1 MFAKL
6 LHLFVMIFVVVA
18 WALAQDPAVDHPA
31 YAPLTAA
38 EVSTI
43 QSSAST
49 AAAKPDAERTPADLD
64 SIAAQQFLTRR
75 SEFEGKAAESAAQI
89 ADAPAQLDA
98 VRAEL
103 ARLAEAKDPEI
114 AATASLDE
122 LEALLRQSD
131 AELQGATQRS
141 EESKSVNDAR
151 AKRRQEIP
159 VAVTAA
165 RTRLAALETELAAG
179 VDSTTQS
186 PLATERRLALRA
198 ERMALLAEIHALE
211 QELAALDATKD
222 VATARRDRAARR
234 LELAT
239 RQHEALATRV
249 EAARRE
255 RADRE
260 RQEAER
266 LAQDTARAVPEIRA
280 IVAEL
285 EELTKKRSD
294 PAGATAVLETER
306 RKLADVESDLA
317 DLRRRYRDVADTL
330 SRIGSGGEAGAA
342 LLREWQDAGR
352 IGASWRDVRA
362 LSERLADAE
371 LSEFNLRSRQ
381 DRLADAASEVTA
393 IVAVHVDHPQRAA
406 IERQAREL
414 IDRRNVLVNQ
424 LVDEW
429 TNLADVRGRLLATTK
444 TLRDAAA
451 EYREYIGGK
460 IFGVRSVAT
469 RDAFEPDTLMQA
481 VRFVA
486 DPGAWIES
494 ARLVARELATRPVEN
509 GGLPLLA
516 ALLLLLRR
524 KTGSRFAMLALGV
537 GRYST
542 DSFLLTL
549 RAAVLS
555 MLTALPAPLALWA
568 LGSLLTSAGSELPD
582 QGVALGRAC
591 SSTALVV
598 LTIQLAL
605 AVVRKQGLAQEHFRW
620 PNDAV
625 IGLRRHL
632 RTFATVF
639 VPAYVVHTMLQQ
651 HGDAAYRDGLGRL
664 ALIAQLLATAF
675 MLGSLLRSNGPIIKA
690 IRARSPGSVVE
701 RSAFLR
707 MTLGVGFPLSLVLL
721 DVAGYDYTAQ
731 VMTTCMLRTMAVGL
745 GGLVVYGM
753 LLRWLHVTRVRLAVD
768 QARKRREQQAK
779 DAALG
784 AGSDPPPFID
794 VDAVDLP
801 AINEQSVRLFRSGT
815 LLAMVVTL
823 LGVWS
828 DVLPA
833 FHAIDRVQLWP
844 TVLIREDEPFKP
856 RTLLPETAQ
865 TQRTP
870 SSSAVQPADAAT
882 DAAAAKPSPTDPVP
896 AVTQSP
902 LPVVRSLT
910 SITLADIARALFA
923 LILTIVVVRNVPALL
938 EILLVQRT
946 DLDSGA
952 RYAAITLVRHTLTI
966 VGTVVT
972 FGLVG
977 ISWGQLQWLAA
988 AFTFG
993 IAFGLQE
1000 IFANFISGLI
1010 VLLERPMRVGDLV
1023 TVNGQT
1029 GTVAR
1034 LRMRATTILDADR
1047 REVIIPNKSL
1057 ITNDVVNWTLSD
1069 SITRIVIPIGVA
1081 YGTDTRRVKRL
1092 LLEAA
1097 LAEKYVMRDPAP
1109 QAILLGFGDSALK
1122 LELRVHLERREF
1134 WADLIDSLHESIAQA
1149 FAREHIEVA
1158 FPQIDVHVRT
1168 PAPEPKPPADAS
1180 PGPNAR

>member
-1 MFAKL
+1 MLATL
-6 LHLFVMIFVVVA
+6 LHFFL
-18 WALAQDPAVDHPA
+18 ALALAVAQDPAIDHPA
-31 YAPLTAA
+31 HAPLSAA
-38 EVSTI
+38 EEASI
-43 QSSAST
+43 QSSASA
-49 AAAKPDAERTPADLD
+49 AAAKPEADRTPADLD
-64 SIAAQQFLTRR
+64 LIAAHQFLTRR
-75 SEFEGKAAESAAQI
+75 TEFAGKAAESAAQS
-89 ADAPAQLDA
+89 ADAPNQLEA

-114 AATASLDE
+114 PATATLDE

-131 AELQGATQRS
+131 AELQAATQRS
-141 EESKSVNDAR
+141 EEAKSVNDTR

-159 VAVTAA
+159 IAITTA
-165 RTRLAALETELAAG
+165 RTRLAAVETGLAAG
-179 VDSTTQS
+179 VDAGTQN
-186 PLATERRLALRA
+186 PLAAERRLALRA
-198 ERMALLAEIHALE
+198 ERMALLAEIAALE

-234 LELAT
+234 LELT
-239 RQHEALATRV
+239 TKHHDALATRV
-249 EAARRE
+249 ETARRE
-255 RADRE
+255 RAELE
-260 RQEAER
+260 RQDAER
-266 LAQDTARAVPEIRA
+266 LAAETARAVPEIRA

-285 EELTKKRSD
+285 EELTRKRSD

-306 RKLADVESDLA
+306 RKLAEVESDLA

-381 DRLADAASEVTA
+381 DKLADAASEIAA
-393 IVAVHVDHPQRAA
+393 IVALHADHPQRPA

-414 IDRRNVLVNQ
+414 ITRRNDLVNA

-429 TNLADVRGRLLATTK
+429 TSLADVRGRLLATTK

-469 RDAFEPDTLMQA
+469 RDAFAPETLLQA
-481 VRFVA
+481 TRFVA
-486 DPGAWIES
+486 DPAAWVES
-494 ARLVARELATRPVEN
+494 ARLVARELATRPIEN
-509 GGLPLLA
+509 GGLPLLVA
-516 ALLLLLRR
+516 VLLLLRR
-524 KTGSRFAMLALGV
+524 RTSGRFAALALGV

-549 RAAVLS
+549 RAALLS
-555 MLTALPAPLALWA
+555 ALTALPAPLALWA

-620 PNDAV
+620 PPDAV
-625 IGLRRHL
+625 VGLRRHL
-632 RTFATVF
+632 RTFAAVF
-639 VPAYVVHTMLQQ
+639 VPAFIVHTMLQQ
-651 HGDAAYRDGLGRL
+651 HGDAAYRDGLGRI
-664 ALIAQLLATAF
+664 ALITQLLATAF
-675 MLGSLLRSNGPIIKA
+675 MLGSLLRSNGPVIKA
-690 IRARSPGSVVE
+690 LRARSPGSVVE

-707 MTLGVGFPLSLVLL
+707 MALAVGFPLALVLL
-721 DVAGYDYTAQ
+721 DIAGYDYTAQ
-731 VMTTCMLRTMAVGL
+731 VMTTCLLRTIAVGL

-768 QARKRREQQAK
+768 QARKRREQLAR

-784 AGSDPPPFID
+784 GNAEPPPFVD

-815 LLAMVVTL
+815 LLALVVTL

-844 TVLIREDEPFKP
+844 TVLIRDDEPFEP
-856 RTLLPETAQ
+856 RTLLPES
-865 TQRTP
+865 TQPTRTQ
-870 SSSAVQPADAAT
+870 APADATSEAPVAKPAAAT
-882 DAAAAKPSPTDPVP
+882 DALTNPS
-896 AVTQSP
+896 QNP
-902 LPVVRSLT
+902 LPVARSL
-910 SITLADIARALFA
+910 SAITLADVARALFA
-923 LILTIVVVRNVPALL
+923 LILTVVLVRNVPALL

-946 DLDSGA
+946 DMDSGA
-952 RYAAITLVRHTLTI
+952 RYAAITLLRHTLTI

-972 FGLVG
+972 FSLIG

-1047 REVIIPNKSL
+1047 REVIIPNKTL
-1057 ITNDVVNWTLSD
+1057 ITSDVINWTLSD

-1081 YGTDTRRVKRL
+1081 YGSDTRRVKRL

-1097 LAEKYVMRDPAP
+1097 QAEKYVMRDPAP

-1122 LELRVHLERREF
+1122 LELRVHLERREY

-1158 FPQIDVHVRT
+1158 FPQLDVHVRT
-1168 PAPEPKPPADAS
+1168 NVGIDRATEPPAPDA
-1180 PGPNAR
+1180 NAR

>member
-1 MFAKL
+1 MFAL
-6 LHLFVMIFVVVA
+6 LSSLVVA
-18 WALAQDPAVDHPA
+18 LGLVIAQDPPVDHPA
-31 YAPLTAA
+31 YAPLSAA
-38 EVSTI
+38 EEAAI
-43 QSSAST
+43 QTGASA
-49 AAAKPDAERTPADLD
+49 AAAKTEADRTPADLD
-64 SIAAQQFLTRR
+64 LIAAQQFLTRR
-75 SEFEGKAAESAAQI
+75 TEAAGKAAESNAQS

-103 ARLAEAKDPEI
+103 ARLAETKDPEI
-114 AATASLDE
+114 APDASLDA
-122 LEALLRQSD
+122 LEALLRQNDSD
-131 AELQGATQRS
+131 LQAATQRS
-141 EESKSVNDAR
+141 EEVKSVNDAR

-159 VAVTAA
+159 VAVTTA
-165 RTRLAALETELAAG
+165 RTRLAAVETQLAAG
-179 VDSTTQS
+179 VDADAQS
-186 PLATERRLALRA
+186 PLSPERRLALRA
-198 ERMALLAEIHALE
+198 ERLALLADINALE

-239 RQHEALATRV
+239 RFHDVLAPRV

-255 RADRE
+255 RAERE
-260 RQEAER
+260 RLEAER
-266 LAQDTARAVPEIRA
+266 LAAETALAVPEIRA

-294 PAGATAVLETER
+294 PTGATAVLETER
-306 RKLADVESDLA
+306 RKLAEVESDLA
-317 DLRRRYRDVADTL
+317 DLRRRYRDVSDTL

-352 IGASWRDVRA
+352 MGATWREVRA

-381 DRLADAASEVTA
+381 DKLADAASEVAA
-393 IVAVHVDHPQRAA
+393 IVAIHADHPQRPA

-414 IDRRNVLVNQ
+414 IDRRNEILNA

-469 RDAFEPDTLMQA
+469 RDAFDPNALMDA

-486 DPGAWIES
+486 APSAWIES
-494 ARLVARELATRPVEN
+494 ARLVARELAMRPIEN

-516 ALLLLLRR
+516 AVLLLLRR
-524 KTGSRFAMLALGV
+524 KTGSRFALLALGV

-549 RAAVLS
+549 RAAAVS
-555 MLTALPAPLALWA
+555 VVSALPAPLALWA
-568 LGSLLTSAGSELPD
+568 LGSLLSSAGSGLPD

-591 SSTALVV
+591 SSTAWVV

-620 PNDAV
+620 PADAV
-625 IGLRRHL
+625 VGLRHHL
-632 RTFATVF
+632 RSFATAF
-639 VPAYVVHTMLQQ
+639 VPAYVVYTLLQQ
-651 HGDAAYRDGLGRL
+651 HGDAAHRDGLGRI
-664 ALIAQLLATAF
+664 ALIVQLLATAF

-707 MTLGVGFPLSLVLL
+707 IALGVGMPLALVLL
-721 DVAGYDYTAQ
+721 DIAGYDYTAQ
-731 VMTTCMLRTMAVGL
+731 VMTTCLLRTIAVCFA
-745 GGLVVYGM
+745 GLVVYGM

-768 QARKRREQQAK
+768 QARKRREQLAR
-779 DAALG
+779 DAASGG
-784 AGSDPPPFID
+784 AAEPPPFID

-844 TVLIREDEPFKP
+844 TVLIREDEPFQP
-856 RTLLPETAQ
+856 RTLLPESAQ
-865 TQRTP
+865 AARPPLTSNGAPTVETGGDA
-870 SSSAVQPADAAT
+870 SAAKPAAT
-882 DAAAAKPSPTDPVP
+882 DVLPGSP
-896 AVTQSP
+896 P
-902 LPVVRSLT
+902 LPLSGL
-910 SITLADIARALFA
+910 SNLSAITLADIARALFA
-923 LILTIVVVRNVPALL
+923 LVLTIVVVRNVPALL
-938 EILLVQRT
+938 EILLIQRT
-946 DLDSGA
+946 GLDSGA

-972 FGLVG
+972 FSLIG

-1047 REVIIPNKSL
+1047 REVIIPNKTL
-1057 ITNDVVNWTLSD
+1057 ITSDVINWTLSD

-1081 YGTDTRRVKRL
+1081 YGTDTRRAKRL

-1134 WADLIDSLHESIAQA
+1134 WAELIDSLHESIAQA
-1149 FAREHIEVA
+1149 FAREHIEIS
-1158 FPQIDVHVRT
+1158 FPQLDVHLRRGVNDDAAPIDRT
-1168 PAPEPKPPADAS
+1168 AD
-1180 PGPNAR
+1180 PNAR

>member
-1 MFAKL
+1 MLVIFSHL
-6 LHLFVMIFVVVA
+6 LVA
-18 WALAQDPAVDHPA
+18 LALAVAQDPTVDHPA
-31 YAPLTAA
+31 YAPLIVAEEAA
-38 EVSTI
+38 I
-43 QSSAST
+43 QVGASA
-49 AAAKPDAERTPADLD
+49 AAAKPEAERTPADLD
-64 SIAAQQFLTRR
+64 LIAAQQFLTRR
-75 SEFEGKAAESAAQI
+75 TEFAGKAAESVTQS
-89 ADAPAQLDA
+89 ADAPAQLES

-103 ARLAEAKDPEI
+103 ARLAEAKDPDI
-114 AATASLDE
+114 AATATLEE

-131 AELQGATQRS
+131 TELQGATQRA
-141 EESKSVNDAR
+141 EEAKSVNDTR
-151 AKRRQEIP
+151 ANRRQEIP
-159 VAVTAA
+159 LAIATA
-165 RTRLAALETELAAG
+165 RTRLAAVETGLAAG
-179 VDSTTQS
+179 VDAGTQT
-186 PLATERRLALRA
+186 PLAPERRLALRA
-198 ERMALLAEIHALE
+198 ERMALLAEIAAHE
-211 QELAALDATKD
+211 QELATLDATKD
-222 VATARRDRAARR
+222 VATARRDRATRR

-239 RQHEALATRV
+239 RQHDLLATRV
-249 EAARRE
+249 ETARRE
-255 RADRE
+255 RAEIE
-260 RQEAER
+260 RQDAER
-266 LAQDTARAVPEIRA
+266 LAVETARSVPEIRA

-306 RKLADVESDLA
+306 RKLTEVESDLA

-381 DRLADAASEVTA
+381 DKLADAASEVAA
-393 IVAVHVDHPQRAA
+393 IVTVHADHPQRPA

-414 IDRRNVLVNQ
+414 ITRRNDLVNA

-429 TNLADVRGRLLATTK
+429 SSLADIRGRLLAATK
-444 TLRDAAA
+444 TQRDAAA

-469 RDAFEPDTLMQA
+469 RDAFAPETLMAA
-481 VRFVA
+481 VRFLV
-486 DPGAWIES
+486 DPKAWVES
-494 ARLVARELATRPVEN
+494 ARLVARELALRPIEN
-509 GGLPLLA
+509 GGLPLLVA
-516 ALLLLLRR
+516 VMLLLRR
-524 KTGSRFAMLALGV
+524 RTSGRFAALALGV

-555 MLTALPAPLALWA
+555 ALTALPAPLALWA
-568 LGSLLTSAGSELPD
+568 LGSLLSAAGSALPD
-582 QGVALGRAC
+582 QGIALGRAC

-598 LTIQLAL
+598 LKIQLAL
-605 AVVRKQGLAQEHFRW
+605 AVVRKQGLAQDHFRW
-620 PNDAV
+620 PQDAIV
-625 IGLRRHL
+625 GLRRHL
-632 RTFATVF
+632 RTFAIVF

-664 ALIAQLLATAF
+664 ALIVQLLATAF

-690 IRARSPGSVVE
+690 VRARSPGSVVE

-707 MTLGVGFPLSLVLL
+707 MSLGVGAPLALVLL
-721 DVAGYDYTAQ
+721 DLAGYDYTAQ
-731 VMTTCMLRTMAVGL
+731 VMTTCVLRTIAVGL

-768 QARKRREQQAK
+768 QARKRREQMAR

-784 AGSDPPPFID
+784 GNAEPPQFID

-801 AINEQSVRLFRSGT
+801 AINEQSARLFRSGT
-815 LLAMVVTL
+815 LLALVVTL

-844 TVLIREDEPFKP
+844 SVLIREDEPFKP
-856 RTLLPETAQ
+856 RTLVNDTTPPPKPQPLAEATAESQ
-865 TQRTP
+865 P
-870 SSSAVQPADAAT
+870 S
-882 DAAAAKPSPTDPVP
+882 KPPPTDPLPNLSQNPVP
-896 AVTQSP
+896 VIHA
-902 LPVVRSLT
+902 LT
-910 SITLADIARALFA
+910 TITLADVARALFS
-923 LILTIVVVRNVPALL
+923 LILTFVLVRNVPALL

-952 RYAAITLVRHTLTI
+952 RYAATTLLRHTLTI
-966 VGTVVT
+966 VGTIVT
-972 FGLVG
+972 FGLIG

-1047 REVIIPNKSL
+1047 REVIIPNKTL
-1057 ITNDVVNWTLSD
+1057 ITSDVINWTLSD
-1069 SITRIVIPIGVA
+1069 SVTRIVIPIGVA

-1158 FPQIDVHVRT
+1158 FPQLDVHVRKSAEAEPT
-1168 PAPEPKPPADAS
+1168 STPEPRPD
-1180 PGPNAR
+1180 PNAR